1 MLFLLYFLVYAE
13 EIITQETDQSEF
25 SYEPEIHVEE
35 VDHWILLGDED
46 EAVDKGTP
54 PKRAPGARAVSSSC
68 SSYWQYLLSQQF
80 GDEYLSPALVTDG
93 VSVNGVTNRMT
104 ISENDL
110 TLPGR
115 HGLNVEL
122 IREYDSQRTEAE
134 WRAERNDIAL
144 TASHRW
150 IMYTFTDENSGN
162 TYNIAVESEDDYYVF
177 NMDAGIYLTKI
188 DTRYI
193 LKKKVDDGFV
203 YFYRFSDLYSYQT
216 NDESAEY
223 HLIPIANSRWNFT
236 YSERESAL
244 YSLKSSRVRYSGV
257 DLGMGWSIKLPYAY
271 QLRSEYNRYASSS
284 YTDYESRFNGVF
296 RTIQGELVTFAGYT
310 LVRNKND
317 GTATFTSSYNTENN
331 RFCNITTYYEEQQL
345 DDSPE
350 LLYNFKVYDSR
361 GFTYYLKSVA
371 SVLHDST
378 WQYIMHLLA

>member
-1 MLFLLYFLVYAE
+1 MSKNIFRRTISYIIAISFVFSYIVYAE

-216 NDESAEY
+216 
-223 HLIPIANSRWNFT
+223 
-236 YSERESAL
+236 
-244 YSLKSSRVRYSGV
+244 
-257 DLGMGWSIKLPYAY
+257 
-271 QLRSEYNRYASSS
+271 Q
-284 YTDYESRFNGVF
+284 
-296 RTIQGELVTFAGYT
+296 
-310 LVRNKND
+310 
-317 GTATFTSSYNTENN
+317 
-331 RFCNITTYYEEQQL
+331 
-345 DDSPE
+345 
-350 LLYNFKVYDSR
+350 
-361 GFTYYLKSVA
+361 
-371 SVLHDST
+371 
-378 WQYIMHLLA
+378 

>member
-1 MLFLLYFLVYAE
+1 M
-13 EIITQETDQSEF
+13 
-25 SYEPEIHVEE
+25 
-35 VDHWILLGDED
+35 
-46 EAVDKGTP
+46 
-54 PKRAPGARAVSSSC
+54 
-68 SSYWQYLLSQQF
+68 
-80 GDEYLSPALVTDG
+80 SPALAKDG

-104 ISENDL
+104 INENDL
-110 TLPGR
+110 TLLGR

-134 WRAERNDIAL
+134 WRAKRNDIAL
-144 TASHRW
+144 TANHRW
-150 IMYTFTDENSGN
+150 IMYTFTDVNRGN
-162 TYNIAVESEDDYYVF
+162 TYDIAVESEDDYYVF
-177 NMDAGIYLTKI
+177 NMDACIYLTKI

-203 YFYRFSDLYSYQT
+203 YFYRFSDLYSYLT
-216 NDESAEY
+216 NDENAAY
-223 HLIPIANSRWNFT
+223 HLVPVADSKWNFT
-236 YSERESAL
+236 YYERESAL
-244 YSLKSSRVRYSGV
+244 YSLKSSRIRFSNV

-271 QLRSEYNRYASSS
+271 QQRSEYNRYASSS

-317 GTATFTSSYNTENN
+317 GTATFTSSYDTENN
-331 RFCNITTYYEEQQL
+331 KFCNITTYYEEQQL
-345 DDSPE
+345 DNSPE